1 MCTLCTDVVFTF
13 LMSVQGAVSLQS
25 RFQREAPLPSWLQ
38 LQPRGWQD
46 PWPCRGGRGVP
57 RSTGGG
63 VGGAAVLT
71 ARSRAIDSRR
81 PVDKDSSVTSDI
93 SRESCREYGG
103 T

>member
-1 MCTLCTDVVFTF
+1 M
-13 LMSVQGAVSLQS
+13 
-25 RFQREAPLPSWLQ
+25 
-38 LQPRGWQD
+38 
-46 PWPCRGGRGVP
+46 
-57 RSTGGG
+57 
-63 VGGAAVLT
+63 GGAAVLT